1 MFSSAVLSLLW
12 GSCFGVNGLGGE
24 EQSFNGRG
32 WVMIVILL
40 QTNRYSLLYS

>member
-1 MFSSAVLSLLW
+1 MFSSAVLILLW

-24 EQSFNGRG
+24 GQSFNGRG

-40 QTNRYSLLYS
+40 QKRYSLLYS